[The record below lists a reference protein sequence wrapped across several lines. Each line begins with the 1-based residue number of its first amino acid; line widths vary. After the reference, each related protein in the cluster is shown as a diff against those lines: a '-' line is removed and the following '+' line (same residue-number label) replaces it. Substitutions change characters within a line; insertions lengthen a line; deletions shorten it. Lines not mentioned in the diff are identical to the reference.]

1 MLMLG
6 KTLQVLFA
14 GSLLK
19 NNKATHEALMTA
31 MSKKATVLECIEAV
45 EKAA

>member
-1 MLMLG
+1 MLG
-6 KTLQVLFA
+6 KALQVLFA

-19 NNKATHEALMTA
+19 NNKVIHEDLMTA
-31 MSKKATVLECIEAV
+31 MSKKATVLECIEAT